1 MRRVIINQIV
11 QEKLKKNPDY
21 SMVQRLQ
28 QLLDQEINGDKDMHK
43 MSDREADH

>member
-21 SMVQRLQ
+21 RMVQRLQ

>member
-1 MRRVIINQIV
+1 MRRNIINQIV

-21 SMVQRLQ
+21 RLVQRLQ
-28 QLLDQEINGDKDMHK
+28 QLLDQEVNGDKDMHK

>member
-21 SMVQRLQ
+21 RLVQRLQ
-28 QLLDQEINGDKDMHK
+28 QLLDQEVNGDKDMHK

>member
-1 MRRVIINQIV
+1 MKRTIINQIV

-21 SMVQRLQ
+21 RLVQRLQ

>member
-21 SMVQRLQ
+21 RLVQRLQ

>member
-1 MRRVIINQIV
+1 MRRNIINQIV

-21 SMVQRLQ
+21 RLVQRLQ

>member
-21 SMVQRLQ
+21 RLVQRLQ

-43 MSDREADH
+43 VSDREADH